1 MAPEAKATK
10 EKAAAVNVVPPT
22 ENMLLLTLKV
32 QVVFASIRSTVVV
45 SQDQFAKLTEYCE
58 KFNTN
63 IIGCMAHRPAGVR
76 TDGSAGSTPWTSAPR
91 SSMPCSTRRESRGM
105 TLRT

>member
-63 IIGCMAHRPAGVR
+63 IIGCMAHRPERSRRRMTSTMSGP
-76 TDGSAGSTPWTSAPR
+76 AGS
-91 SSMPCSTRRESRGM
+91 
-105 TLRT
+105 